1 MLKPVVLSLCAL
13 VATGATAAESALAG
27 APNRLILTLEQGVSA
42 QALQPDLQRL
52 SAASAAGYSAA
63 AKSTTLRQVQQ
74 FSHLP
79 QLALVELAPGT
90 DIAAT
95 IAQYKTLPGVKA
107 AEPDYRL
114 RTSQNSNDPLVNQ
127 QWHLQNSP
135 GINALAAWDSTT
147 GDAQVVVAVI
157 DTGVDYTHTDLQ
169 ANVWQNPEEIAGDGI
184 DNDGN
189 GYVDDIFGI
198 NPADNN
204 VDPMDEDGH
213 GTQVAGIIGAV
224 GDNNTGI
231 AGVNW
236 SVTLLPCR
244 FMDVNG
250 EGFVS
255 DAIACLD
262 YVLALKQRGENI
274 VATNNSWGGP
284 VFSQALYN
292 AVQAHDDA
300 GILFI
305 ASAGNDNTQAPFYPA
320 AFDLPNVISVSAHG
334 QDGSKADFANYGRNW
349 VDLSAPGVAIY
360 TTDLDNQYSLASG
373 TSMAAPMVSGV
384 AALLGAAEPGL
395 TATQLRARLL
405 VSGVAATD
413 AVLSDQTV
421 TGQLLL
427 ASANGQD
434 GALECVNKQLSRRL
448 LPLSDTVF
456 LSAGDTLPIEVLS
469 LDCTGNSINTS
480 VSITQSGVQDGGVA
494 LNDNAQ
500 QQDKFAND
508 GIYSGNWIFDG
519 NDTELQFADGP
530 VQVLLRNDNF
540 CAANNV
546 SEIPLAECAAL
557 VQLYYDTGG
566 QSWRTNTNW
575 LQNNTPCS
583 WFGVACSSGR
593 VASLNLSDNGL
604 VGQLPANFNQ
614 LSALAELDVSFNA
627 LQGSFPSAILQLTQL
642 SRLQLWNN
650 AFEGSI
656 PPGLANLTALTELDL
671 SFNRF
676 SGSLP
681 SGLGN
686 LPLLRQLFVENNYLS
701 GTVPS
706 TLGQLSQLQI
716 LWLENNDFS
725 GTLPTTLTNLNQLRA
740 FSFAGT
746 ELCAPATAAF
756 GNWLA
761 QLEQLAINTDC
772 ANTAPQ
778 VSAGSA
784 QTVSSG
790 STVTLT
796 GTASD
801 SEFNV
806 LSYQWQQQSGPSVSL
821 NQADSPTASFT
832 APVVSSSTSLR
843 FRLTVD
849 DGIAQSSAE
858 VTITVQPA
866 TGGGSGGGG
875 SGGGAGGESGGGSVG
890 FISLL
895 LLGLM
900 LLTRLG
906 KHSLTAYNAR
916 PVAALATTKHG

>member
-1 MLKPVVLSLCAL
+1 M
-13 VATGATAAESALAG
+13 ATAATAAERDLAG

-42 QALQPDLQRL
+42 QAIQPDLHKL
-52 SAASAAGYSAA
+52 SAVSAAGHSAA
-63 AKSTTLRQVQQ
+63 ANTTALRDVQQ

-79 QLALVELAPGT
+79 QLALVKLAAGT
-90 DIAAT
+90 DIAAI

-114 RTSQNSNDPLVNQ
+114 RTTQSSNDPLFNQ
-127 QWHLQNSP
+127 QWHLQTSP
-135 GINALAAWDSTT
+135 GINAQAAWDSST
-147 GDAQVVVAVI
+147 GDAQVIVAVI
-157 DTGVDYTHTDLQ
+157 DTGVDYSHPDLQ
-169 ANVWQNPEEIAGDGI
+169 ANIWQNPEEIAGDGI

-189 GYVDDIFGI
+189 GYVDDIYGI
-198 NPADNN
+198 NPADDN

-224 GDNNTGI
+224 GNNSTGV

-255 DAIACLD
+255 DAIACLN

-292 AVQAHDDA
+292 AVQAHYDA
-300 GILFI
+300 GILFV

-334 QDGSKADFANYGRNW
+334 QSGSKADFANYGRNW

-373 TSMAAPMVSGV
+373 TSMAAPVVTGV
-384 AALLGAAEPGL
+384 AALLSAAEPGL
-395 TATQLRARLL
+395 NANQLRARLL
-405 VSGVAATD
+405 ISGVTATD
-413 AVLSDQTV
+413 SVLSSQTA
-421 TGQLLL
+421 TGHLLL
-427 ASANGQD
+427 ASGDGQD
-434 GALECVNKQLSRRL
+434 GALECMNKQLTRRL
-448 LPLSDTVF
+448 LPLTDTVF
-456 LSAGDTLPIEVLS
+456 LSAGATLPIEVLS
-469 LDCTGNSINTS
+469 LDCAGNSINTT
-480 VSITQSGVQDGGVA
+480 VSIAQGGAVA
-494 LNDNAQ
+494 LNDDAQ
-500 QQDKFAND
+500 QQDKFAGD
-508 GIYSGNWIFDG
+508 GIYSGSWTFDG
-519 NDTELQFADGP
+519 NDAELQFADGP

-546 SEIPLAECAAL
+546 SEIPLAECETL

-566 QSWRTNTNW
+566 QSWLNSTNW

-614 LSALAELDVSFNA
+614 LSALTELDLSFNA
-627 LQGSFPSAILQLTQL
+627 LQGNFPAALLQLTQL

-656 PPGLANLTALTELDL
+656 PAGLANLTALTELDL

-681 SGLGN
+681 AGLGN
-686 LPLLRQLFVENNYLS
+686 LPLLRELFVENNYLS

-706 TLGQLSQLQI
+706 ALGQLSQLQI

-725 GTLPTTLTNLNQLRA
+725 GTLPSTLTNLNQLRA

-746 ELCAPATAAF
+746 ELCAPATADF

-761 QLEQLAINTDC
+761 QIEQLFINTDC
-772 ANTAPQ
+772 ANSAPQ

-790 STVTLT
+790 SVVTLT

-801 SEFNV
+801 SDFNV
-806 LSYQWQQQSGPSVSL
+806 LSYQWQQLAGPSVSL
-821 NQADSPTASFT
+821 SQADTLTASFT
-832 APVVSSSTSLR
+832 APVVSSTTSLR

-858 VTITVQPA
+858 VTITVQPTGGSGGNA
-866 TGGGSGGGG
+866 GGGSGGGSLG
-875 SGGGAGGESGGGSVG
+875 I
-890 FISLL
+890 ISLL
-895 LLGLM
+895 LLGLL

-906 KHSLTAYNAR
+906 KSGLTAYNAR
-916 PVAALATTKHG
+916 PVAAVATSEHG

>member
-1 MLKPVVLSLCAL
+1 MLKPVIVSLCAL
-13 VATGATAAESALAG
+13 VATAATAAEPALAD

-42 QALQPDLQRL
+42 QAIQPDLQKL
-52 SAASAAGYSAA
+52 AVANAAA
-63 AKSTTLRQVQQ
+63 AKSKALPVVQQ

-79 QLALVELAPGT
+79 HLALVNLAAGT

-95 IAQYKTLPGVKA
+95 MAHYKTLPGVKA

-114 RTSQNSNDPLVNQ
+114 RTTQSSNDPLFNQ

-135 GINALAAWDSTT
+135 GINAQAAWDSST
-147 GDAQVVVAVI
+147 GDAQVIVAVI
-157 DTGVDYTHTDLQ
+157 DTGVDYTHADLQ
-169 ANVWQNPEEIAGDGI
+169 ANIWQNPLEIAGDGI

-189 GYVDDIFGI
+189 GYVDDIYGI

-224 GDNNTGI
+224 GDNSTGV

-236 SVTLLPCR
+236 SVSLLPCR

-255 DAIACLD
+255 DAIACLN

-284 VFSQALYN
+284 QFSQALYN
-292 AVQAHDDA
+292 AVQAHYDA

-334 QDGSKADFANYGRNW
+334 QSGSKADFANYGRNW

-373 TSMAAPMVSGV
+373 TSMSAPVVTGV
-384 AALLGAAEPGL
+384 AALVSAAEPGL
-395 TATQLRARLL
+395 NVSQLRARLL
-405 VSGVAATD
+405 VSGVTATD
-413 AVLSDQTV
+413 SVLSSQTA

-427 ASANGQD
+427 ASGNGQD
-434 GALECVNKQLSRRL
+434 GALACVNKQLSRRL
-448 LPLSDTVF
+448 LPLTDTVF

-469 LDCTGNSINTS
+469 LDCGGNSINTS
-480 VSITQSGVQDGGVA
+480 VSITHNGAQGGVIA

-500 QQDKFAND
+500 QQDKFAGD
-508 GIYSGNWIFDG
+508 GIYSGSWTFDG
-519 NDTELQFADGP
+519 NDAELQFADGT

-540 CAANNV
+540 CAANNI
-546 SEIPLAECAAL
+546 SEIPLAECEAL

-566 QSWRTNTNW
+566 QSWLNSTNW

-604 VGQLPANFNQ
+604 VGQLPANVNQ
-614 LSALAELDVSFNA
+614 LAALTELDLSFNA
-627 LQGSFPSAILQLTQL
+627 LQGNFPTAILQLTQL

-650 AFEGSI
+650 AFDGSI
-656 PPGLANLTALTELDL
+656 PAGLANLTALTELDL

-676 SGSLP
+676 SGNLP
-681 SGLGN
+681 TGLGN
-686 LPLLRQLFVENNYLS
+686 LPLLRELFVENNYLS
-701 GTVPS
+701 GTVPA

-725 GTLPTTLTNLNQLRA
+725 GTLPSTLTNLNQLRA

-761 QLEQLAINTDC
+761 QIEQLFINTDC
-772 ANTAPQ
+772 ANSAPQ
-778 VSAGSA
+778 VSAGNA

-801 SEFNV
+801 SDFNV
-806 LSYQWQQQSGPSVSL
+806 LSYQWQQLSGPSVSL
-821 NQADSPTASFT
+821 SQANTLTASFT

-843 FRLTVD
+843 FRLTAD

-866 TGGGSGGGG
+866 A
-875 SGGGAGGESGGGSVG
+875 GGAGGQSGGGSQG
-890 FISLL
+890 IISLL
-895 LLGLM
+895 LLGLL

-906 KHSLTAYNAR
+906 KYGLTAYNAR
-916 PVAALATTKHG
+916 PVAAVATSEHG

>member
-1 MLKPVVLSLCAL
+1 MLKTVVISLCAL
-13 VATGATAAESALAG
+13 LATVATAAERNSAV
-27 APNRLILTLEQGVSA
+27 APNRLIITLEQGISA
-42 QALQPDLQRL
+42 QAIQPDLHRL
-52 SAASAAGYSAA
+52 SAV
-63 AKSTTLRQVQQ
+63 STGSDSPADKVNNPRAVKR

-79 QLALVELAPGT
+79 QLALVTLTPDADVTEV
-90 DIAAT
+90 IR
-95 IAQYKTLPGVKA
+95 QYAKLPGVIA
-107 AEPDYRL
+107 VEPDYRL
-114 RTSQNSNDPLVNQ
+114 RTTQSSNDPLFNQ

-135 GINALAAWDSTT
+135 GINAQAAWDSTT
-147 GDAQVVVAVI
+147 GDAEVIVAVI
-157 DTGVDYTHTDLQ
+157 DTGVDYTHPDLGD
-169 ANVWQNPEEIAGDGI
+169 NIWQNAAEIVGDGI

-189 GYVDDIFGI
+189 GYIDDIYGI
-198 NPADNN
+198 NPADDN

-213 GTQVAGIIGAV
+213 GTLVAGIIGAV
-224 GDNNTGI
+224 GDNSIGV

-236 SVTLLPCR
+236 SVSLLPCR

-250 EGFVS
+250 DGFVS

-284 VFSQALYN
+284 QFSQALYN
-292 AVQAHDDA
+292 AVRAHYDA
-300 GILFI
+300 GILFV

-334 QDGSKADFANYGRNW
+334 ENGSKADFANFGRNW
-349 VDLSAPGVAIY
+349 VDLSAPGVGIY
-360 TTDLDNQYSLASG
+360 TTDLDNQYSMASG
-373 TSMAAPMVSGV
+373 TSMAAPVVTGV
-384 AALLGAAEPGL
+384 AALLKAAEPGL
-395 TATQLRARLL
+395 DASQLRGRLL

-413 AVLSDQTV
+413 ATLRNQTA

-427 ASANGQD
+427 ASGADQS
-434 GALECVNKQLSRRL
+434 GALECADKQLSRRL
-448 LPLSDTVF
+448 LPLTDTVF

-469 LDCTGNSINTS
+469 LDCSGTSINTT
-480 VSITQSGVQDGGVA
+480 VSIVQNGAPSGAVA

-508 GIYSGNWIFDG
+508 GIYSGSFTFDG
-519 NDTELQFADGP
+519 TDTELQFADGS
-530 VQVLLRNDNF
+530 VQVLQRDDNF
-540 CAANNV
+540 CTANSV
-546 SEIPLAECAAL
+546 SEIPLAECEAL
-557 VQLYYDTGG
+557 VQLYYETGG
-566 QSWRTNTNW
+566 QSWSNSTNW
-575 LQNNTPCS
+575 LQNNTPCN

-604 VGQLPANFNQ
+604 VGQLPTKVNQ
-614 LSALAELDVSFNA
+614 LSALTELDVSFNA
-627 LQGSFPSAILQLTQL
+627 LQGNFPAAILQLTQL

-656 PPGLANLTALTELDL
+656 PAGLANLTALTELDL

-686 LPLLRQLFVENNYLS
+686 LPLLRELFVENNYLS
-701 GTVPS
+701 GAVPS

-725 GTLPTTLTNLNQLRA
+725 GTLPTTLTNLSQLRA
-740 FSFAGT
+740 LSFAGT
-746 ELCAPATAAF
+746 ELCAPATAEF

-761 QLEQLAINTDC
+761 QLEQLFINTDC
-772 ANTAPQ
+772 TNTAPQ

-790 STVTLT
+790 STVTLS
-796 GTASD
+796 GSASD
-801 SEFNV
+801 SDFNV
-806 LSYQWQQQSGPSVSL
+806 LSYEWQQLSGPSVSL
-821 NQADSPTASFT
+821 NQADSLTSNFT
-832 APVVSSSTSLR
+832 APVVTSSTSLR

-866 TGGGSGGGG
+866 SGGSSGGSGS
-875 SGGGAGGESGGGSVG
+875 SGGGESGGGSLG

-895 LLGLM
+895 LLGLI

-906 KHSLTAYNAR
+906 NKGPTAYNAG
-916 PVAALATTKHG
+916 PVAALATTIHG